1 MDENLRDDA
10 EVIISDEEENTQ
22 ESSTS
27 GDEETTDLASEL
39 EKKNKILSQVLARA
53 KRAEEEVK
61 KFKSLNET
69 KAQPKINNT
78 LSREEAILIA
88 EGMKVEDLDQ
98 LQVIAKGKG
107 IGLLEA
113 KSDPLFASYYESVT
127 KQRKSEAAKLG
138 ASKGS
143 GQVQSKPNI
152 SAPGL
157 SEEEH
162 KRLWKELT
170 NQ

>member
-1 MDENLRDDA
+1 MADEVKDDA
-10 EVIISDEEENTQ
+10 EVIISDEEIETQ
-22 ESSTS
+22 ETQES

-88 EGMKVEDLDQ
+88 EGMKVDDLNQ

-107 IGLLEA
+107 VSLLEA
-113 KSDPLFASYYESVT
+113 KEDPLFTSYYEKVI
-127 KQRKSEAAKLG
+127 KERKSEAAKLG

-143 GQVQSKPNI
+143 GQVQNKPNFNQV
-152 SAPGL
+152 GL

-162 KRLWKELT
+162 KRLWKESL
-170 NQ
+170 NK